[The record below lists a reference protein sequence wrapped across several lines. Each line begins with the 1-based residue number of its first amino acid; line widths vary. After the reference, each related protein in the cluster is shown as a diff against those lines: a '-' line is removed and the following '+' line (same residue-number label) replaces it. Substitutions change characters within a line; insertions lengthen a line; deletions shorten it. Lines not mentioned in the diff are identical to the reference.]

1 MLTGSA
7 VLNTLRRHH
16 LFRGLSETA
25 LQNIATH
32 TTARHLPAGCTLFHQ
47 GDAAEHFHVL
57 INGQVKLHRVTCDGR
72 RRSSR

>member
-16 LFRGLSETA
+16 LFRGLPETA

-47 GDAAEHFHVL
+47 GMRPS
-57 INGQVKLHRVTCDGR
+57 ISMC
-72 RRSSR
+72 

>member
-32 TTARHLPAGCTLFHQ
+32 TTARHLPRPVARCSIRGMRPSISMC
-47 GDAAEHFHVL
+47 
-57 INGQVKLHRVTCDGR
+57 
-72 RRSSR
+72 

>member
-16 LFRGLSETA
+16 LFRGLPETA
-25 LQNIATH
+25 CRTSPR

-47 GDAAEHFHVL
+47 GMRPS
-57 INGQVKLHRVTCDGR
+57 ISMC
-72 RRSSR
+72 